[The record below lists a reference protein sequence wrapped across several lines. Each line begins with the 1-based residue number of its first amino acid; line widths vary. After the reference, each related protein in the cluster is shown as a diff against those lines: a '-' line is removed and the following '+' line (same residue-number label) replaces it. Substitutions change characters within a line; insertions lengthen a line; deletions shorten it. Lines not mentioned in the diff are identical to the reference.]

1 MRHRQIAQIGVA
13 GVVLFAVA
21 SVAVGQWSGRGFGRS
36 RFPPR
41 FKPAGHLDQGFT
53 FCRLMYTSDHR
64 DPSGRGWSTD
74 YPFADINFM
83 IRFSE
88 ITSTHVDLDGEGDPN
103 HWVVPISDDALFS
116 CPFVMTSDVG
126 TMSLT
131 TAEVEQLRAYFL
143 KGGFLWVDDFWG
155 TRAWEQWSRE
165 IGRVLPE
172 SDYPIL
178 DLPIDHELFRTMFN
192 IFEVPQIAN
201 IRFWRST
208 GGQSTSERGY
218 DSAVPHFRVI
228 TDDRERILVAMTHN
242 TDIQDAWEREA
253 EDPNFFKRFAPDGY
267 ALGVNVLLHAMTH

>member
-1 MRHRQIAQIGVA
+1 M
-13 GVVLFAVA
+13 VLLALA

-41 FKPAGHLDQGFT
+41 FKPSGHLDQGFT

-88 ITSTHVDLDGEGDPN
+88 MTSTHVDIDGEGDPN

-143 KGGFLWVDDFWG
+143 KGGFLCMGAVVTG
-155 TRAWEQWSRE
+155 NRESPAAGRLPHSR
-165 IGRVLPE
+165 
-172 SDYPIL
+172 SL
-178 DLPIDHELFRTMFN
+178 D
-192 IFEVPQIAN
+192 
-201 IRFWRST
+201 RS
-208 GGQSTSERGY
+208 
-218 DSAVPHFRVI
+218 
-228 TDDRERILVAMTHN
+228 
-242 TDIQDAWEREA
+242 
-253 EDPNFFKRFAPDGY
+253 
-267 ALGVNVLLHAMTH
+267 